1 MNKGMNNRSLPILI
15 SVFFFWGFIA
25 AGNGIFIPFCK
36 SHFQLDQFQSQ
47 LIDFAFYGAYYLGA
61 LSLFIIS
68 SLRAKEIMNQW
79 GYKKGIIYG
88 LLLSVVGAILMLL
101 AFNFG
106 GFAGIL
112 VALFVIGLG
121 FSLQQTSANPFAL
134 ALGEPATGAH
144 RLNLA
149 GGVNSFGTTI
159 GPIAVALALYGKA
172 NAGESDIVNTSMGAM
187 NMLYVVVGIMFL
199 MAAMLFHFSKRLPNP
214 KADAAFEK
222 APKAMFLLIFLTFA
236 LAVLFTI
243 VFSSY
248 IGLKADEKIQP
259 NVAFRNMCLQIGGF
273 ILVFISLIGANISA
287 GSNGKGWGAM
297 KYPQLVLGMLAIF
310 IYVGVEVAIQ
320 SNLFALLNKP
330 EWGSIPREKLSPYIS
345 LYWGSLMIGRWAGAI
360 TVFKPKKLT
369 KTILFIVI
377 PYLAFGVVM
386 ATNIIVGNDFTPLYA
401 YAIVVVFQ
409 IIGFFMGKEK
419 PRQTLMIFGIMG
431 IIAMLVGLFTTGI
444 ISTYAFLSGG
454 LFCSIM
460 WPCIFSLATNGLG
473 KYTSQGSAFLIMMI
487 LGGAIIPPMQGGIAD
502 IELIGIHNSYWVAVV
517 CFGYLALYAF
527 ITKRILKKQ
536 QIEL

>member
-1 MNKGMNNRSLPILI
+1 MNNRALPVLI

-36 SHFQLDQFQSQ
+36 HHFHLDQFQSQ

-61 LSLFIIS
+61 LGLFIIS
-68 SLRAKEIMNQW
+68 SLRGKEIMNHW
-79 GYKKGIIYG
+79 GYKTGIIYG
-88 LLLSVVGAILMLL
+88 LLISVVGAILMLL

-121 FSLQQTSANPFAL
+121 FSLQQTSANPFTL
-134 ALGEPATGAH
+134 ALGDPKQGAH

-159 GPIAVALALYGKA
+159 GPIAVALALFGKTQ
-172 NAGESDIVNTSMGAM
+172 AGESDIAGTSMGSM
-187 NMLYVVVGIMFL
+187 NMLYVAVGLLFL
-199 MAAMLFHFSKRLPNP
+199 LAALLFFFSKSLPNP
-214 KADAAFEK
+214 KDENKFEK
-222 APKAMFLLIFLTFA
+222 APKALLLLMFLTVVLG
-236 LAVLFTI
+236 VLFSV

-248 IGLKADEKIQP
+248 IGLKDGESIAP
-259 NVAFRNMCLQIGGF
+259 NIALRNMWIQICGF
-273 ILVFISLIGANISA
+273 ALVFISLIGANFSA
-287 GSNGKGWGAM
+287 KSNGNGWGAM

-320 SNLFALLNKP
+320 SNLFALLSKP
-330 EWGSIPREKLSPYIS
+330 EFGSISRDQLSPYIS
-345 LYWGSLMIGRWAGAI
+345 MYWGSLMIGRWAGAI
-360 TVFKPKKLT
+360 SVFKPKGIA
-369 KTILFIVI
+369 KTLLFILI

-386 ATNIIVGNDFTPLYA
+386 GTNIIAGNDFSPLYA
-401 YAIVVVFQ
+401 YAGVVTFQ
-409 IIGFFMGKEK
+409 IVGFFIGREK
-419 PRQTLMIFGIMG
+419 PRQTLLVFGVMG
-431 IIAMLVGLFTTGI
+431 VLAMLVGLFTTGVV
-444 ISTYAFLSGG
+444 STYAFLSGG

-460 WPCIFSLATNGLG
+460 WPCIFALATNGLG

-502 IELIGIHNSYWVAVV
+502 IESIGIHMSYWVAVA
-517 CFGYLALYAF
+517 CFAYLTFYAL
-527 ITKRILKKQ
+527 IVKRIFKAQ